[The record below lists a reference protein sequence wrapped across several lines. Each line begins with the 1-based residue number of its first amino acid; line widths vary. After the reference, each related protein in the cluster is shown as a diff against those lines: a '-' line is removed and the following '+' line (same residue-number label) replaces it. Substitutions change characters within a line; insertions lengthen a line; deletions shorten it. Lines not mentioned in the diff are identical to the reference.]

1 MRLDC
6 LPSGCTAE
14 FISPGAL
21 IWRIQDEG
29 GAEPDPRRIFLVG
42 IVING
47 KFWLKVLFIHQGG
60 IGQFAHLA
68 RALAGDPK
76 NQVVLIT
83 KDDAPDTGGI
93 ASARYTVPNRPSAN
107 LHRYLNQMESQV
119 LHGQGAAHAALK
131 LKDVGFLPDVICVHT
146 GWGEALFL
154 RDVFPEAKIL
164 AYCEK
169 YYSPVGEGAG
179 FSPHYKE
186 SFEQDCLIR
195 MRNAHMLV
203 SLAAADWGISPTQWQ
218 WSGHP
223 AFLRDRIS
231 VIHDGIDTDLLQ
243 PDPAAVLKLPNG
255 RSLTGDDETVTFV
268 ARNLEPHRGFDVFMR
283 GIEKVLA
290 RRQNAQV
297 VLVGGDDR
305 GYGPLPARGGTWRNL
320 LLTQVKIDPDRV
332 HFLGQ
337 IAHDQYRKV
346 LSISK
351 THVYLTYPSVL
362 SWSMLEAMASGC
374 FVIGSRTPPVMEV
387 IQDGENGRLVD
398 FFDSDAVADRVV
410 EALNDPSATMS
421 MRQAA
426 RQTVLERY
434 DLKRVCLPAQI
445 DLLSTLAGN
454 RYPRATENSNAS
466 GRYDDPRQ

>member
-1 MRLDC
+1 
-6 LPSGCTAE
+6 
-14 FISPGAL
+14 
-21 IWRIQDEG
+21 
-29 GAEPDPRRIFLVG
+29 
-42 IVING
+42 
-47 KFWLKVLFIHQGG
+47 
-60 IGQFAHLA
+60 
-68 RALAGDPK
+68 
-76 NQVVLIT
+76 
-83 KDDAPDTGGI
+83 
-93 ASARYTVPNRPSAN
+93 
-107 LHRYLNQMESQV
+107 
-119 LHGQGAAHAALK
+119 
-131 LKDVGFLPDVICVHT
+131 
-146 GWGEALFL
+146 
-154 RDVFPEAKIL
+154 
-164 AYCEK
+164 
-169 YYSPVGEGAG
+169 
-179 FSPHYKE
+179 
-186 SFEQDCLIR
+186 